1 MRAVTLSAHFDG
13 KRIVLDEPF
22 ELETNTRLI
31 VTVLSDQRVSDE
43 RETWLQLSR
52 RGLEHADGENEV
64 EYTMDMIK
72 RPNPAYDKRD
82 VIRWSKIRG
91 N

>member
-22 ELETNTRLI
+22 ELVPNAKLI

-43 RETWLQLSR
+43 RDSWLQLSR
-52 RGLEHADGENEV
+52 RGLEHAYSENEV
-64 EYTMDMIK
+64 EYTLDMIK
-72 RPNPAYDKRD
+72 RPNPAYDKR
-82 VIRWSKIRG
+82 R
-91 N
+91 